1 MASHRKSTIIDSLA
15 VNHPEM
21 DKLRKSEFDHRK
33 RTGIFK
39 GAFIATLIAKLVSS
53 AVIGHWVY
61 HKVIVPKPKPPIE
74 QRLSPPKS
82 SIVNKT
88 QLVSAGTIK
97 PVRKIN
103 SRGEYFAP
111 PKYSA
116 PLSTKYA
123 SKKKPFQFST
133 RRG

>member
-1 MASHRKSTIIDSLA
+1 MPSNGKSTIVDSLA

-21 DKLRKSEFDHRK
+21 DKLRKSEFNHRK

-39 GAFIATLIAKLVSS
+39 GALIGTIIAKLVSS
-53 AVIGHWVY
+53 AVIGHGGY
-61 HKVIVPKPKPPIE
+61 QKVVVPKPKPPIE
-74 QRLSPPKS
+74 RKANPPRS
-82 SIVNKT
+82 SIVDKT
-88 QLVSAGTIK
+88 QLVSAGNVK
-97 PVRKIN
+97 PIRKIN
-103 SRGEYFAP
+103 SHGEYFTP

-123 SKKKPFQFST
+123 SKKKPFHFST